1 MRASLG
7 ANLTCSAPEEA
18 LYRVTDSSTPPLTH
32 SHTHSPSEGPST
44 PPAANVSKLFHRE
57 GMQCTPQ
64 RTSERETPYLS
75 TCRSP
80 ADCWR
85 GTTVS
90 CLPPERS
97 RPSPPPPPALRLS
110 ARCDSHYSAGLGRVC
125 ACRGRRL
132 LKGNWFTN
140 SRSAPPKNMTILT
153 NCKSLRPSLRP
164 SVRLTADK

>member
-97 RPSPPPPPALRLS
+97 RPSPPPPALASVCKVRQSLLRGPRESLRLP
-110 ARCDSHYSAGLGRVC
+110 R
-125 ACRGRRL
+125 
-132 LKGNWFTN
+132 
-140 SRSAPPKNMTILT
+140 PPPAEGQLVHE
-153 NCKSLRPSLRP
+153 LAERPSEKHDH
-164 SVRLTADK
+164 SD